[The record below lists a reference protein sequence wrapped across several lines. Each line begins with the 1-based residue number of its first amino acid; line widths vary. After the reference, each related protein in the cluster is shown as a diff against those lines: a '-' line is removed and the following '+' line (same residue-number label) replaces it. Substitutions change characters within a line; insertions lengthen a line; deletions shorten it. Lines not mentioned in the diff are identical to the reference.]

1 MQIRCPHC
9 QNPFEVV
16 QDDES
21 FDYDCPSC
29 GSSFNL
35 AADTETVSHTVD
47 EAAATIAHF
56 RLTERLGNGKYGTV
70 WKAQDIELDRTV
82 AVKIPRK
89 EKLDAAEGERFLR
102 EARTAAQLKH
112 PHIVAVHEVGRHE
125 ETLYIASD
133 YVQGANLAEWL
144 SGHRLTARESVE
156 LCVKVAGALE
166 HAHQA
171 GVIHRDLKPQ
181 NVMMDLD
188 GEPLLTGFGLARR
201 EAGEI
206 TMTVEGDILGTPA
219 YMPPEQARGEGHQAD
234 ARNDVY
240 SLGVILYEL
249 LTGERPFR
257 GEVRMLIVQILQD
270 DPPSPRKLN
279 RGVPRDLE
287 TITLKC
293 LEKEASR
300 RYQTAQALADDLTHW
315 LDGEPITARPVTW
328 MERSWRWC
336 KRNATVATL
345 TAGLIFVFLAG
356 LSGTIWKWREAD
368 KEATEAQ
375 RSLEVAK
382 QERDRADREVLQQM
396 RERRKAYVA
405 DMRFAHRE
413 WKAANIAGADEL
425 LERYKDDDTLH
436 GFEWY
441 YLQGACHA
449 ELVALKGVT
458 LAVGGLSYSSDGK
471 RIAGGSAKTL
481 KVWDAQTGQVI
492 LNLKGHT
499 DQVWSVAFSPDG
511 KRLASAGMDTT
522 VKLWDASTGRSVL
535 TLEGH
540 TDAVRSV
547 AFGPNGK
554 RLASA
559 SVDKTVK
566 LWEVSTGRELLT
578 FTAHPDSVRVAVFSP
593 DGKRLASA
601 SRDGTVI
608 VWDAD
613 SGEEVRTVMAP
624 FNGSV
629 VDLALSPEGTNLAVA
644 YRIVD
649 RKKTP
654 LALAFSGELRLLD
667 TQTGENVHT
676 FTRSGGYFSSLVFS
690 PNGNQLAIA
699 EVEVRKDNSGFPV
712 RSSIVLWNV
721 PTKTQT
727 NLLESYPGGIYRLVF
742 SPDGRRLVAGH
753 GHVELYDS
761 RAKIVWRSEVKVWDA
776 QRGQS
781 AWVVDGVNGG
791 ALFHGQPFA
800 FSSESN
806 RLAFRRNSALEVWD
820 LQTGDSV
827 LALRQDGRRFETFVF
842 SPGGNQMATTSVMA
856 DGEGLPS
863 EADLKVWNLQTE
875 RKVSALKG
883 QPGISQSLTFSPDGS
898 RLASASNVLLKGT
911 DTVDHAL
918 LKVQDPH
925 ANREI
930 LTLKETDR
938 TVMDVMFSQDGQEL
952 VAIFLAAD
960 GEESFHSEL
969 KVWEIETGR
978 EILTFKKDG
987 CWFSCMLSKA
997 NRLLV
1002 AGFEGLPGR

>member
-1 MQIRCPHC
+1 
-9 QNPFEVV
+9 
-16 QDDES
+16 
-21 FDYDCPSC
+21 
-29 GSSFNL
+29 
-35 AADTETVSHTVD
+35 
-47 EAAATIAHF
+47 
-56 RLTERLGNGKYGTV
+56 
-70 WKAQDIELDRTV
+70 
-82 AVKIPRK
+82 
-89 EKLDAAEGERFLR
+89 
-102 EARTAAQLKH
+102 
-112 PHIVAVHEVGRHE
+112 
-125 ETLYIASD
+125 
-133 YVQGANLAEWL
+133 
-144 SGHRLTARESVE
+144 
-156 LCVKVAGALE
+156 
-166 HAHQA
+166 
-171 GVIHRDLKPQ
+171 
-181 NVMMDLD
+181 
-188 GEPLLTGFGLARR
+188 
-201 EAGEI
+201 
-206 TMTVEGDILGTPA
+206 
-219 YMPPEQARGEGHQAD
+219 
-234 ARNDVY
+234 
-240 SLGVILYEL
+240 
-249 LTGERPFR
+249 
-257 GEVRMLIVQILQD
+257 
-270 DPPSPRKLN
+270 
-279 RGVPRDLE
+279 
-287 TITLKC
+287 
-293 LEKEASR
+293 
-300 RYQTAQALADDLTHW
+300 
-315 LDGEPITARPVTW
+315 
-328 MERSWRWC
+328 
-336 KRNATVATL
+336 
-345 TAGLIFVFLAG
+345 
-356 LSGTIWKWREAD
+356 
-368 KEATEAQ
+368 
-375 RSLEVAK
+375 
-382 QERDRADREVLQQM
+382 
-396 RERRKAYVA
+396 
-405 DMRFAHRE
+405 
-413 WKAANIAGADEL
+413 
-425 LERYKDDDTLH
+425 
-436 GFEWY
+436 
-441 YLQGACHA
+441 
-449 ELVALKGVT
+449 
-458 LAVGGLSYSSDGK
+458 
-471 RIAGGSAKTL
+471 
-481 KVWDAQTGQVI
+481 
-492 LNLKGHT
+492 
-499 DQVWSVAFSPDG
+499 
-511 KRLASAGMDTT
+511 
-522 VKLWDASTGRSVL
+522 
-535 TLEGH
+535 
-540 TDAVRSV
+540 
-547 AFGPNGK
+547 
-554 RLASA
+554 
-559 SVDKTVK
+559 
-566 LWEVSTGRELLT
+566 
-578 FTAHPDSVRVAVFSP
+578 
-593 DGKRLASA
+593 
-601 SRDGTVI
+601 
-608 VWDAD
+608 
-613 SGEEVRTVMAP
+613 
-624 FNGSV
+624 
-629 VDLALSPEGTNLAVA
+629 
-644 YRIVD
+644 
-649 RKKTP
+649 
-654 LALAFSGELRLLD
+654 LD

-761 RAKIVWRSEVKVWDA
+761 RAKLVWRSEVKVWDA

-1002 AGFEGLPGR
+1002 AGFEGLPHPLALAGSTNVQSQRELKVWDAVTGQVIQILRGHKRSIVAASFGVDGTRLASSSVDGTVRIWDLITGQEILPLRGTENQHFLRFSRDGRWLAASGNGIISLWPGRQAVGLRR